1 MNIFLQVEAS
11 ITNVVSALFE
21 SGWNRQDDSE
31 HVLAWPQQKG
41 KFLPEAKGGTFA
53 HTVRRWIV
61 THLSAFL
68 TDLL

>member
-1 MNIFLQVEAS
+1 LNIFLQIEAS

-41 KFLPEAKGGTFA
+41 KFLPEEKGGTFA
-53 HTVRRWIV
+53 DTVRRWNL
-61 THLSAFL
+61 THLFVLL
-68 TDLL
+68 TDLS